1 MDINI
6 KDEVENLNIEM
17 HKSYNGILLTDSE
30 VKMLKDAGF
39 DIKNYKNIKDLMF
52 SLEEYLLDYENEEL
66 EYILSRLAEYN
77 YYNYTTK

>member
-1 MDINI
+1 MNINI
-6 KDEVENLNIEM
+6 KDEVEKLNIEM

-30 VKMLKDAGF
+30 AKILKEAGF